1 MNRTLKLLVGLLAV
15 GAMLAGVAVAA
26 SSPSASTGSATSI
39 KTTSAVLNGTINPN
53 GASTVYRFEWGLT
66 NAYGV
71 SSSNKSAGSGTKS
84 VAVARTATQLIPGT
98 TYHYRIDAL
107 SKNGAAF
114 GADRRFKTKGNPPPG
129 ASTGPVVQLSSSSA
143 TVAGV
148 INPNHAT
155 TNWSVQYGLT
165 TAYGFQTATQ
175 TVAAG
180 SKPVLVAVQ
189 LQGLAQFTLFHYR
202 LVARH
207 GTSVIQA
214 GSDQTF
220 LTYPS
225 PRFVPRLSAKTTPR
239 RAVDPPFTY
248 MTSGRLTGARQVP
261 STLGCTSSV
270 KVQFFRG
277 RRRVGSRTVPILPD
291 CQYSSTITFRHSA
304 HSRAAHLTVK
314 VHYNGNGYLAP
325 VDSRNGSISVG

>member
-1 MNRTLKLLVGLLAV
+1 MNRTLKLLLGLLAV
-15 GAMLAGVAVAA
+15 SATLAGVAVAA
-26 SSPSASTGSATSI
+26 SSPTASTGSATSI

-66 NAYGV
+66 SAYGV
-71 SSSNKSAGSGTKS
+71 SSSLKTLSSGTKT
-84 VAVARTATQLIPGT
+84 VAVARTATGLIPGT
-98 TYHYRIDAL
+98 TYHYRLDAL
-107 SKNGAAF
+107 SKNGAAV
-114 GADRRFKTKGNPPPG
+114 GADRTFKTKGNPPPG
-129 ASTGPVVQLSSSSA
+129 ASTGPVVQISSSTA

-148 INPNHAT
+148 INPNHET

-202 LVARH
+202 VVARH

-214 GSDQTF
+214 GADQTF

-225 PRFVPRLSAKTTPR
+225 PRFKPRLSAKTAPR

-248 MTSGRLTGARQVP
+248 TTTGRLSGVAQVP
-261 STLGCTSSV
+261 ATLGCTSSV
-270 KVQFFRG
+270 TVRFFRG
-277 RRRVGSRTVPILPD
+277 HRQVGSRSVPVLPD
-291 CQYSSTITFRHSA
+291 CRYSSTITFRHSS

-314 VHYNGNGYLAP
+314 AHFNGNGYLAP
-325 VDSRNGSISVG
+325 VDARNGSITVG